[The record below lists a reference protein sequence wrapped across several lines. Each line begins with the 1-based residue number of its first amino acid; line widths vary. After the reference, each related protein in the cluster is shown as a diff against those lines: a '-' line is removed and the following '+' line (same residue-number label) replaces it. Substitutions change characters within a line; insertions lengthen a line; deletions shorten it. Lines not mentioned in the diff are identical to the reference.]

1 MSLLPR
7 GARCA
12 PDAMHAKPAASSER
26 IASKLG
32 VPTINAQVAA
42 HEKYQSARTLMMRR
56 RLFFHRPRG
65 LTFP

>member
-12 PDAMHAKPAASSER
+12 TSLARAKLAASSGR
-26 IASKLG
+26 IVSKLG

-42 HEKYQSARTLMMRR
+42 L
-56 RLFFHRPRG
+56 
-65 LTFP
+65 